1 MLSINRNQG
10 FVTHNIDTYNI
21 KREKILLNKKSN
33 NLTIYILILIII
45 SFIACYLYKNQEI
58 LSVISDIIKRMSN
71 SNNSINNNNYAT
83 TVAKKHS
90 NNMLSILNQ
99 NKNKVIF

>member
-10 FVTHNIDTYNI
+10 FVTPNIDTYNI
-21 KREKILLNKKSN
+21 KREKILLNKNN
-33 NLTIYILILIII
+33 NLTIYILMLIII
-45 SFIACYLYKNQEI
+45 SFIACYLYKNQTI

-71 SNNSINNNNYAT
+71 SNNSMNNSNYVT
-83 TVAKKHS
+83 IVAKKHA

-99 NKNKVIF
+99 NKNKIIF

>member
-10 FVTHNIDTYNI
+10 FVTPNIDTYNI
-21 KREKILLNKKSN
+21 KRKNLLNKNN
-33 NLTIYILILIII
+33 NLTIYILMLIII
-45 SFIACYLYKNQEI
+45 SFIACYLYKNQTI

-71 SNNSINNNNYAT
+71 SNNSMNNSNYAT
-83 TVAKKHS
+83 IVAKKHA

-99 NKNKVIF
+99 NKNKIIF